1 MSHFI
6 QCMICHGN
14 VRYYR
19 HTQRIKGRPNISRA
33 KVDVGAENCRAL
45 GQKIKH
51 S

>member
-19 HTQRIKGRPNISRA
+19 HFQRIKGRPNISRT
-33 KVDVGAENCRAL
+33 KVDVGA
-45 GQKIKH
+45 QKIAEL
-51 S
+51 